1 MASLARP
8 VTLAHLVVMQ
18 RPGNAAALDTTMR
31 EFTAAHRADVA
42 QLRDRVRRG
51 CVAFIEAPMLNV
63 SSTDIRMRLQRG
75 ENVEQLLPSA
85 VSTYIKKHQLYRGH
99 SCQ

>member
-1 MASLARP
+1 
-8 VTLAHLVVMQ
+8 
-18 RPGNAAALDTTMR
+18 
-31 EFTAAHRADVA
+31 
-42 QLRDRVRRG
+42 
-51 CVAFIEAPMLNV
+51 MLNV

-85 VSTYIKKHQLYRGH
+85 VSTYIKEHQLYRGH